1 MFGIALMELVV
12 EEAEALGPDPEAFRG
27 FYERALPRI
36 YGYFLHRCGGPAAL
50 AEDLTQETFLAAV
63 AELKKGRRVDTPI
76 PWIYGIAIFD
86 LARLMGTSVKMID
99 ETYGHLVR
107 DSHDRVR
114 QALEERAR
122 RDLPRESPRTAD
134 G

>member
-1 MFGIALMELVV
+1 MCAIAVMELVV
-12 EEAEALGPDPEAFRG
+12 EEAEARGPDPEAFRG

-114 QALEERAR
+114 QALEERVR

>member
-1 MFGIALMELVV
+1 MRHTHASF
-12 EEAEALGPDPEAFRG
+12 
-27 FYERALPRI
+27 
-36 YGYFLHRCGGPAAL
+36 AL
-50 AEDLTQETFLAAV
+50 AAGV
-63 AELKKGRRVDTPI
+63 S
-76 PWIYGIAIFD
+76 IFD
-86 LARLMGTSVKMID
+86 LARLMGTSVKVID

-122 RDLPRESPRTAD
+122 RDLPRRSPRTAD